1 LEVLDNLLLF
11 IYINNK
17 ILITFK
23 IIKMKTMHIVN
34 YKKISLKILLT
45 SFAITCGII
54 GSLSFENSFAHN
66 FSPDESAEFLTTVD
80 KIKVESAIVAN
91 SSANNNQSSAIS
103 HAQYAL
109 NTYDSHT
116 NDELSEK
123 NDRIATELNN
133 TLDQLRDQVETSSS
147 ITDKSQINQ
156 IVETIIAILEEA
168 ISVRIDDDQLNN
180 STIQSLVFA
189 DIVNTALQSYGKA
202 FDMGIDLTNI
212 SNMNTTTS
220 STGNNTIDNGH
231 NNHELQKTS
240 EQISIV
246 NFSSYESALSFT
258 DYALKKFNSDI
269 KTSIPENNTKTQNY
283 LKQLNNGLL
292 EFNSAIKN
300 HENPMKVMKIVH
312 TKIHPNLQTLF
323 TLKSK

>member
-1 LEVLDNLLLF
+1 
-11 IYINNK
+11 
-17 ILITFK
+17 
-23 IIKMKTMHIVN
+23 MKTMHIVD

-66 FSPDESAEFLTTVD
+66 FSPDESAEFLTTVY

-116 NDELSEK
+116 NNELSEK
-123 NDRIATELNN
+123 NERIATELNN
-133 TLDQLRDQVETSSS
+133 TLNQLRDQVETSS

-156 IVETIIAILEEA
+156 IVETINAILEEA

-180 STIQSLVFA
+180 STIQALVFA
-189 DIVNTALQSYGKA
+189 DIVNTALQSYGIA
-202 FDMGIDLTNI
+202 FDIGIDLTNM

-231 NNHELQKTS
+231 NNHEELQKTS
-240 EQISIV
+240 EQMSIV
-246 NFSSYESALSFT
+246 NFSSYESALSFA

-283 LKQLNNGLL
+283 LQQLENGLL
-292 EFNSAIKN
+292 EFNTAIKN